1 MRPDGG
7 EASEAR
13 PTVSYFVIARRPAK
27 TNQADGIGE
36 SGNLF
41 DASTFTRRL
50 CDKASTPLKPDAGF
64 SMESHLHIPAIVGGF
79 AILWVVLLDAFDTV
93 VLPRRVLRNFKLTA
107 YFYRRTWI
115 PWRRIAGHIKKPSRQ
130 QNFLGYFGPLSL
142 ILLLAFWATGLIL
155 GFALI
160 QYGIGG
166 HEQLS
171 GERLN
176 FGKIL
181 YHSGETFFT
190 LGYGDIVPT
199 SGPAR
204 ALSVFEA
211 GMGFAFLG
219 VVIGYIPV
227 VYSAFS
233 RREIQISMLDAR
245 AGSPPSAAE
254 LLVRLV
260 GRTEDPGVS
269 QSVLDEV
276 LRDWERWAAEVL
288 EEQISYPVLAFFRSQ
303 HSNQSWLAAL
313 TTILDVTSLVLTG
326 IEGVHP
332 GQAKLTFAMARH
344 AAVDLAQVVHA
355 QHDPLAPDRL
365 PPSEFEVLRDKLAMA
380 GLHLRSDAYARDKL
394 TRLRSMY
401 EPYVHATGK
410 NLFFSLPAWLLTERK
425 RDNWQAGP
433 WDRLIQ
439 ARGLAALGQESQA
452 SVGSAPREDHF

>member
-1 MRPDGG
+1 MFSL
-7 EASEAR
+7 AFI
-13 PTVSYFVIARRPAK
+13 TVSRI
-27 TNQADGIGE
+27 
-36 SGNLF
+36 
-41 DASTFTRRL
+41 
-50 CDKASTPLKPDAGF
+50 
-64 SMESHLHIPAIVGGF
+64 HIPAV
-79 AILWVVLLDAFDTV
+79 ILGVFIIWAVLLDAFETV
-93 VLPRRVLRNFKLTA
+93 VLPRRVTRHFKLTA
-107 YFYRRTWI
+107 WFYRRTWI
-115 PWRRIAGHIKKPSRQ
+115 PWRRIAAHIKTTTRQ

-142 ILLLAFWATGLIL
+142 ILLLGFWAAGLIF

-171 GERLN
+171 GEPLT
-176 FGKIL
+176 FGKIV

-199 SGPAR
+199 SGLAR

-227 VYSAFS
+227 VYSSFS

-245 AGSPPSAAE
+245 AGSPPSAVE
-254 LLVRLV
+254 LLVRLA
-260 GRTEDPGVS
+260 GRSEDPGVD
-269 QSVLDEV
+269 QKVFDEA
-276 LRDWERWAAEVL
+276 LRDWERWSAELL
-288 EEQISYPVLAFFRSQ
+288 ESQISYPVLTFFRSQ

-313 TTILDVTSLVLTG
+313 TTMLDVTALVLTG

-344 AAVDLAQVVHA
+344 AAVDLAQVVNA
-355 QHDPLAPDRL
+355 QYDSATPDRL
-365 PPSEFEVLRDKLAMA
+365 PEAELEALRQALASA
-380 GLHLRSDAYARDKL
+380 GLKLRSDDYARDKL
-394 TRLRSMY
+394 AKLRSMY
-401 EPYVHATGK
+401 EPYVHSTGR
-410 NLFFSLPAWLLTERK
+410 NLMLTLPPWLHPERI

-439 ARGLAALGQESQA
+439 AKGLAVLGQK
-452 SVGSAPREDHF
+452 PRTRVPTIELDHF

>member
-1 MRPDGG
+1 MG
-7 EASEAR
+7 SHVHI
-13 PTVSYFVIARRPAK
+13 VSILVGA
-27 TNQADGIGE
+27 
-36 SGNLF
+36 
-41 DASTFTRRL
+41 
-50 CDKASTPLKPDAGF
+50 
-64 SMESHLHIPAIVGGF
+64 AI
-79 AILWVVLLDAFDTV
+79 IWVVLLDAFETV

-115 PWRRIAGHIKKPSRQ
+115 PWRKIARHIKSTSRQ

-142 ILLLAFWATGLIL
+142 ILLLGFWASGLIF

-171 GERLN
+171 GEPLT
-176 FGKIL
+176 FGKIV

-199 SGPAR
+199 SGGAR

-227 VYSAFS
+227 VYSSFS

-254 LLVRLV
+254 LLVRLA
-260 GRTEDPGVS
+260 GRTEEPGIS
-269 QSVLDEV
+269 QRGIDEV
-276 LRDWERWAAEVL
+276 LRDWERWSAELL
-288 EEQISYPVLAFFRSQ
+288 EAQISYPVLTFFRSQ

-313 TTILDVTSLVLTG
+313 TTMLDVTSLVLMG
-326 IEGVHP
+326 IEGVQP

-344 AAVDLAQVVHA
+344 AAVDLAQVVNA
-355 QHDPLAPDRL
+355 RHDPTQGDRL
-365 PPSEFEVLRDKLAMA
+365 PDDQFDLLRDALAQAGLRLRNDEYARTKLA
-380 GLHLRSDAYARDKL
+380 K
-394 TRLRSMY
+394 LRSMY

-410 NLFFSLPAWLLTERK
+410 NLMLNLPSWRHEEQK

-433 WDRLIQ
+433 WDRLVQ
-439 ARGLAALGQESQA
+439 ARGLAGVAAKPAQA
-452 SVGSAPREDHF
+452 QARAVAGEDHF

>member
-1 MRPDGG
+1 MH
-7 EASEAR
+7 S
-13 PTVSYFVIARRPAK
+13 
-27 TNQADGIGE
+27 N
-36 SGNLF
+36 
-41 DASTFTRRL
+41 
-50 CDKASTPLKPDAGF
+50 
-64 SMESHLHIPAIVGGF
+64 LHIVGVVFGVAI
-79 AILWVVLLDAFDTV
+79 IWVVLLDAFETV

-115 PWRRIAGHIKKPSRQ
+115 PWRKIASRIKKTSRQ

-142 ILLLAFWATGLIL
+142 ILLLGFWASGLIF

-160 QYGIGG
+160 QYGMGG

-199 SGPAR
+199 SGGAR
-204 ALSVFEA
+204 ALSVIEA

-219 VVIGYIPV
+219 VVIGYIQV
-227 VYSAFS
+227 VYSSFS

-254 LLVRLV
+254 LLVRLA
-260 GRTEDPGVS
+260 GRTEDPGMD
-269 QSVLDEV
+269 QLVLDEV
-276 LRDWERWAAEVL
+276 LRDWERWAAELL
-288 EEQISYPVLAFFRSQ
+288 ESQISYPVLTFFRSQ

-313 TTILDVTSLVLTG
+313 TTMLDVSSLVLTG

-332 GQAKLTFAMARH
+332 GQAKLTFAIARH
-344 AAVDLAQVVHA
+344 AAVDLAQVVNA
-355 QHDPLAPDRL
+355 RYDPAYADRL
-365 PPSEFEVLRDKLAMA
+365 LDPEFEALRAAMEAAGLKLRMDEYGRDKLA
-380 GLHLRSDAYARDKL
+380 K
-394 TRLRSMY
+394 LRSMY
-401 EPYVHATGK
+401 EPYVYSTAR
-410 NLFFSLPAWLLTERK
+410 NLMLTLPPWMHPEK
-425 RDNWQAGP
+425 VRDNWQAGP

-439 ARGLAALGQESQA
+439 ARGLAVLGQK
-452 SVGSAPREDHF
+452 PRTTVPGGDVDHF

>member
-1 MRPDGG
+1 M
-7 EASEAR
+7 
-13 PTVSYFVIARRPAK
+13 
-27 TNQADGIGE
+27 
-36 SGNLF
+36 
-41 DASTFTRRL
+41 
-50 CDKASTPLKPDAGF
+50 
-64 SMESHLHIPAIVGGF
+64 HLHGSFVAVILGA
-79 AILWVVLLDAFDTV
+79 AILWVVLLDAFETV

-115 PWRRIAGHIKKPSRQ
+115 PWRRIAGHIKTASRQ

-142 ILLLAFWATGLIL
+142 ILLLGFWATGLIL

-166 HEQLS
+166 HEQLT
-171 GERLN
+171 GEQLT
-176 FGKIL
+176 FGKII

-199 SGPAR
+199 SGAAR

-227 VYSAFS
+227 VYSSFS

-254 LLVRLV
+254 LLVRLA
-260 GRTEDPGVS
+260 GRTEDPGVD
-269 QSVLDEV
+269 QRVLDEV
-276 LRDWERWAAEVL
+276 LRDWERWSAELL
-288 EEQISYPVLAFFRSQ
+288 ESQISYPVLTFFRSQ
-303 HSNQSWLAAL
+303 HSNQSWLGAL
-313 TTILDVTSLVLTG
+313 TTMLDVTSLVLTG

-344 AAVDLAQVVHA
+344 AAVDLAQVVNA
-355 QHDPLAPDRL
+355 KHDPASSDRL
-365 PPSEFEVLRDKLAMA
+365 PAPELDALREALGAA
-380 GLHLRSDAYARDKL
+380 GLQLRSDEYGREKL
-394 TRLRSMY
+394 ARLRSMY
-401 EPYVHATGK
+401 EPYVHATGR
-410 NLFFSLPAWLLTERK
+410 NLMLTLPAWRHVEKT

-433 WDRLIQ
+433 WDRVIQ
-439 ARGLAALGQESQA
+439 ARGLAGVGARGPAAQVRPVLG
-452 SVGSAPREDHF
+452 EDHF

>member
-1 MRPDGG
+1 LL
-7 EASEAR
+7 
-13 PTVSYFVIARRPAK
+13 T
-27 TNQADGIGE
+27 
-36 SGNLF
+36 
-41 DASTFTRRL
+41 
-50 CDKASTPLKPDAGF
+50 
-64 SMESHLHIPAIVGGF
+64 SHVHIVAIVGGI
-79 AILWVVLLDAFDTV
+79 AIIWVVLLDAFETV

-115 PWRRIAGHIKKPSRQ
+115 PWRRIASHIKTPSRQ

-142 ILLLAFWATGLIL
+142 ILLLAFWAASLIF
-155 GFALI
+155 GFSLI

-171 GERLN
+171 REPLT

-199 SGPAR
+199 SGAAR

-227 VYSAFS
+227 VYSSFS

-254 LLVRLV
+254 LLLRLA
-260 GRTEDPGVS
+260 GTSEEPGVS
-269 QSVLDEV
+269 QRVMDAL
-276 LRDWERWAAEVL
+276 LRDWERWAAELL
-288 EEQISYPVLAFFRSQ
+288 EAQISYPVLSFFRSQ

-313 TTILDVTSLVLTG
+313 TTMLDVTSLVLTG

-332 GQAKLTFAMARH
+332 GQAKSTFAMARH
-344 AAVDLAQVVHA
+344 AAVDLAQVVNA
-355 QHDPLAPDRL
+355 RHDPTAPDRL
-365 PPSEFEVLRDKLAMA
+365 PPEEYEALRTALLTAGLRLRSDEYGRDKLAK
-380 GLHLRSDAYARDKL
+380 LRA
-394 TRLRSMY
+394 MY
-401 EPYVHATGK
+401 EPYVHATGR
-410 NLFFSLPAWLLTERK
+410 NLMMTPPPWRHPEQH

-439 ARGLAALGQESQA
+439 ARGLAILGQKPKG
-452 SVGSAPREDHF
+452 VGPVAREDHF

>member
-1 MRPDGG
+1 MGFG
-7 EASEAR
+7 
-13 PTVSYFVIARRPAK
+13 IA
-27 TNQADGIGE
+27 I
-36 SGNLF
+36 
-41 DASTFTRRL
+41 
-50 CDKASTPLKPDAGF
+50 
-64 SMESHLHIPAIVGGF
+64 I
-79 AILWVVLLDAFDTV
+79 WVVLLDAFETV

-115 PWRRIAGHIKKPSRQ
+115 PWRNIAGHIKTSSRQ

-142 ILLLAFWATGLIL
+142 ILLLAVWASGLIF

-171 GERLN
+171 QEPLT
-176 FGKIL
+176 FGRIL

-199 SGPAR
+199 SGAAR
-204 ALSVFEA
+204 ALSVIEA

-227 VYSAFS
+227 VYSSFS

-245 AGSPPSAAE
+245 AGSPPSATE
-254 LLVRLV
+254 LLVRLA
-260 GRTEDPGVS
+260 GRSEDPGMD
-269 QSVLDEV
+269 QRVLDEV

-288 EEQISYPVLAFFRSQ
+288 EAQISYPVLTFFRSQ

-313 TTILDVTSLVLTG
+313 TAMLDVSSLLLTG

-344 AAVDLAQVVHA
+344 AAVDLAQVVNA
-355 QHDPLAPDRL
+355 RYDLATSERL
-365 PPSEFEVLRDKLAMA
+365 TDEEFEALRAALETAGLRLKADETAHAKLA
-380 GLHLRSDAYARDKL
+380 K
-394 TRLRSMY
+394 LRSMY
-401 EPYVHATGK
+401 EPYVHATAQ
-410 NLFFSLPAWLLTERK
+410 NLMLTLPPWIPSEKK

-439 ARGLAALGQESQA
+439 AKGLAILGQKTRPEVLTRA
-452 SVGSAPREDHF
+452 DGDHF